1 MADDALKNDAYWRDK
16 LSAEEFHICREKGT
30 ERAFSG
36 SYCDQKAS
44 GTYTCKCCGQDLF
57 DSETKFDSGSGWP
70 SFYQSKNDGSI
81 NEHRDQSAMMVRTEI
96 VCAKCDSHLGHVFP
110 DGPAPT
116 GQRYCVNSASLN
128 FVGRVDTE

>member
-36 SYCDQKAS
+36 TYCDQKDS
-44 GTYTCKCCGQDLF
+44 GTYTCKCCGEGLF
-57 DSETKFDSGSGWP
+57 DSEAKFDSGSGWP
-70 SFYQSKNDGSI
+70 SFYQSKSDGSI

-110 DGPAPT
+110 DGPEPT

-128 FVGRVDTE
+128 FVGKVDSE

>member
-36 SYCDQKAS
+36 TYCDQKGS
-44 GTYTCKCCGQDLF
+44 GTYTCKCCGEGLF

-70 SFYQSKNDGSI
+70 SFYQSKSDGSI
-81 NEHRDQSAMMVRTEI
+81 NEHSDQSAMMVRTEI

-110 DGPAPT
+110 DGPEPT

-128 FVGRVDTE
+128 FVGRVDSE